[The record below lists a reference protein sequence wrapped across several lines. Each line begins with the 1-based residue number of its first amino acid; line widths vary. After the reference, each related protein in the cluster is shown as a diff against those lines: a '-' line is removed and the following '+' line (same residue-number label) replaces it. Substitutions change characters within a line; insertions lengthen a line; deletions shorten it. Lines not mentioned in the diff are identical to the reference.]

1 MKRDF
6 CIGSKWLYFKI
17 YTGVKTA
24 DIILLEKL
32 YPVILKLKEEQQI
45 LKWFFIRYKDTD
57 DHLRIRFLLSN
68 PSNLAEVIDTIHPL
82 LNALLEQNSVWKI
95 QTDTYQREIERYGE
109 KTIEDSETL
118 FWHDSEM
125 ILQYL
130 VLKSNFEKEETQ
142 LLFSFLAIDQ
152 FLNCFS
158 ISNSDK
164 LLLMDELQS
173 SFKNEFNADKVLKKE
188 MDKQYREL
196 FPEMQ
201 ELLSRTAIDNSP
213 ELFGMIQEKSNQTST
228 TIISIK
234 DRLQIPLPSFL
245 MSHIHMMV
253 NRQYSSKQ
261 KMYELL
267 IYDHL
272 FRFYKMKEYKQFQD
286 LII

>member
-6 CIGSKWLYFKI
+6 CIGSEWFYYKI
-17 YTGVKTA
+17 YSGVKTA
-24 DIILLEKL
+24 DLILLEIL
-32 YPVILKLKEEQQI
+32 YPIILDLKEEKVI
-45 LKWFFIRYKDTD
+45 EKWFFIRYNDPD
-57 DHLRIRFLLSN
+57 DHIRIRFNCKTPENISI
-68 PSNLAEVIDTIHPL
+68 VIAKMHLVLDE
-82 LNALLEQNSVWKI
+82 LLEENLVWKVQI
-95 QTDTYQREIERYGE
+95 DTYQREIERYGE
-109 KTIEDSETL
+109 RTIEDSETL

-125 ILQYL
+125 ILHYL
-130 VLKSNFEKEETQ
+130 LLKSTFEKNETQ

-158 ISNSDK
+158 INNSDK

-173 SFKNEFNADKVLKKE
+173 SFKKEFNADKVLKKE

-196 FPEMQ
+196 LPEME
-201 ELLSRTAIDNSP
+201 ELLSRAAIDNSP
-213 ELFGMIQEKSNQTST
+213 QVFGMIEEKKNKTSNTVL
-228 TIISIK
+228 SIK

-261 KMYELL
+261 RMFELL

-272 FRFYKMKEYKQFQD
+272 FRFYKMKEYKQ
-286 LII
+286 L

>member
-1 MKRDF
+1 
-6 CIGSKWLYFKI
+6 
-17 YTGVKTA
+17 
-24 DIILLEKL
+24 
-32 YPVILKLKEEQQI
+32 LKEEQQI

-68 PSNLAEVIDTIHPL
+68 PSNLAEVIDTIYPV
-82 LNALLEQNSVWKI
+82 LNALLKQNSVWKI

-152 FLNCFS
+152 FLNSFS
-158 ISNSDK
+158 RSNSDK
-164 LLLMDELQS
+164 LFLMDELQS
-173 SFKNEFNADKVLKKE
+173 SFKNEFNADKLLRKQ

-196 FPEMQ
+196 FPDMEA
-201 ELLSRTAIDNSP
+201 LLSGAVTGNYN
-213 ELFGMIQEKSNQTST
+213 ELSMLIQEKGNQVSA
-228 TIISIK
+228 TILSIK
-234 DRLQIPLPSFL
+234 DRLQIPLASFL
-245 MSHIHMMV
+245 MSHIHMML

-261 KMYELL
+261 RMYELL
-267 IYDHL
+267 IYDHM

-286 LII
+286 VIT